1 MKTWLFPALGALVFV
16 ACSKSTPEP
25 TADTVASPTLAAAA
39 QSERPQAAAVAAAS
53 TPLATSQRA
62 ALLDPS
68 KANEKAPATFKA
80 KFTTSK
86 GDFVVEVHRDWAPN
100 AADRF
105 YNLVNLG
112 FFDDERFFR
121 AVEGFMVQFGIS
133 GDPAVSARWQ
143 GQNIPDDPVTQ
154 SNKRGFVTF
163 AQTSMPNSRSTQIFI
178 NTTDNGRLDSM
189 RFAPFGQIASGMQTV
204 DSLYNGYG
212 EAPSQ
217 NQMRIQSQGNAY
229 LDSQFPKLDSIKH
242 AEIIR

>member
-1 MKTWLFPALGALVFV
+1 MKTWLLLALGALAFLG
-16 ACSKSTPEP
+16 CSKSTSEP
-25 TADTVASPTLAAAA
+25 TADAVVSITSPGAVS
-39 QSERPQAAAVAAAS
+39 SERPQAAAVAAAS
-53 TPLATSQRA
+53 GPLASTLRP

-68 KANEKAPATFKA
+68 KATEKAPATFKA
-80 KFTTSK
+80 KFTTTK

-100 AADRF
+100 GADRF
-105 YNLVNLG
+105 YNLVKLG

-133 GDPAVSARWQ
+133 GDPAVNARWQ
-143 GQNIPDDPVTQ
+143 GQNIQDDPVTQ

-189 RFAPFGQIASGMQTV
+189 RFAPFGQIVSGVETV
-204 DSLYNGYG
+204 DSLYNRYG
-212 EAPSQ
+212 ETPSQ